1 VSVTGAATSKYRC
14 CPSPNRLQRSVLIVI
29 LAVITFSATSP
40 AAGQQ
45 PFSYQNQ
52 SSYVDETKILHVLG
66 EVRNDSGE
74 IVKEILVTATFY
86 DSQGNGLGEFRRTAE
101 YQVMRPGES
110 SPFEIL
116 YLDQKTTDKV
126 ANFTLSATA
135 APAEKAKDLRLKIVS
150 SNSRL
155 DLLGTLYLNAM
166 ARNEGSETSTN
177 TLLIATLYDDNNRVI
192 AIGRA
197 LAEAVRGTADVP
209 AGSEA
214 PFGVVIADKSQ
225 TYNAARYSLVAQSD
239 QYMSEEVLFRTT
251 GAGQTS
257 SGGNQTQSGCLI
269 ATAAFGSELAPQVQQ
284 LREFRD
290 NIALKTFAGSS
301 FMNAFNAW
309 YYSFSPS
316 VADYERRSSW
326 AREAVRGA
334 IQPLLMILDASK
346 SLHSTLSYLGMNS
359 ESAVIVT
366 GMMASSLIGLFYLS
380 PVAVLIGIK
389 KKQFLDF
396 RGVKII
402 LMSCWAVSGI
412 LLAVGALS
420 MSLGPMTVGTSM
432 LVLCSMSTAAL
443 FLSDRI
449 SRL

>member
-1 VSVTGAATSKYRC
+1 
-14 CPSPNRLQRSVLIVI
+14 LIVI
-29 LAVITFSATSP
+29 LAVITFLATSP
-40 AAGQQ
+40 VAAQQ
-45 PFSYQNQ
+45 PFSFYNQ
-52 SSYVDETKILHVLG
+52 SSYLDETKILHVLG
-66 EVRNDSGE
+66 EVRNDSDE
-74 IVKEILVTATFY
+74 IVKEIVVTATFY
-86 DSQGNGLGEFRRTAE
+86 DSQGDGLGEFRRTVE

-116 YLDQKTTDKV
+116 YLDQKTSDKV

-135 APAEKAKDLRLKIVS
+135 AHAEKAKDLRLKIVS

-155 DLLGTLYLNAM
+155 DLLGTFYLNAL

-177 TLLIATLYDDNNRVI
+177 TLLIATLYDSNNRVI

-225 TYNAARYSLVAQSD
+225 TYNAARYTLVAQSD

-316 VADYERRSSW
+316 VAEYERSSSW
-326 AREAVRGA
+326 AREAVQGA

-346 SLHSTLSYLGMNS
+346 SLHSTLSFLGMNS

-389 KKQFLDF
+389 KKQFLDI
-396 RGVKII
+396 RRVKII
-402 LMSCWAVSGI
+402 LMSCWVVSGI

-420 MSLGPMTVGTSM
+420 MYSEPMTAGTSM
-432 LVLCSMSTAAL
+432 LVLCSMSTATL